1 MSAAQPEQ
9 NGATQEVSIIVC
21 TLDRQLEVAR
31 AIRSILAQEVDPR
44 RYEIVV
50 VDNHSRDGTRGVI
63 EEIQREAPNVRY
75 VYEDVLG
82 LSTARNTG
90 TRHARAPIVAFFD
103 DDATAAPGW
112 LAAML
117 KLIKEHPEAGAAGG
131 PIEVGW
137 PCEKPDWMPKD
148 LQGYYGACNYG
159 ETRRFLTF
167 PQYPY
172 GSNMFVRVEHLDA
185 IGGFRE
191 EVGAKGQNIMSG
203 DELDVFQ
210 RLSAI
215 GVKVVYEPTALVHH
229 WVPKNRVTREWLL
242 HRAYKHGFSNT
253 RLAFIQAGATRFTW
267 MRLLGRAMALSALA
281 CVSATTGV
289 IGPASI
295 SVVTSRFARMH
306 YWAGVARGARDG
318 VVYGSAPAPSLN

>member
-1 MSAAQPEQ
+1 MSAAKEQ
-9 NGATQEVSIIVC
+9 EAGATQEVSIIVC

-31 AIRSILAQEVDPR
+31 AIRSILAQDVDPR

-63 EEIQREAPNVRY
+63 EAIQREASNVRY

-90 TRHARAPIVAFFD
+90 TRHASAPIVAFFD
-103 DDATAAPGW
+103 DDATAEPGW
-112 LAAML
+112 LESML
-117 KLIKEHPEAGAAGG
+117 QLIKDHPEAGAAGG

-137 PCEKPDWMPKD
+137 PCPKPEWMPKD

-159 ETRRFLTF
+159 DTRRFLTF

-172 GSNMFVRVEHLDA
+172 GSNMFVRREHLDA

-210 RLSAI
+210 RLSEI
-215 GVKVVYEPTALVHH
+215 GVKVVYEPSALVRH
-229 WVPKNRVTREWLL
+229 WVPANRVTRKWLL
-242 HRAYKHGFSNT
+242 RRAYKHGFSNT
-253 RLAFIQAGATRFTW
+253 RLAFIQAGATRLTW
-267 MRLLGRAMALSALA
+267 LRLLGRASFQSALA
-281 CVSATTGV
+281 C
-289 IGPASI
+289 ASGTFGLLGRVGT
-295 SVVTSRFARMH
+295 SVVTSRFARMT
-306 YWAGVARGARDG
+306 YWAGVARGAKDG
-318 VVYGSAPAPSLN
+318 VVYGNAPAPSLN

>member
-1 MSAAQPEQ
+1 MSPGQSEQ
-9 NGATQEVSIIVC
+9 DGATQEVSIVVC

-31 AIRSILAQEVDPR
+31 AIRSILAQDVDAR

-50 VDNHSRDGTRGVI
+50 VDNRSRDRTREVI
-63 EEIQREAPNVRY
+63 EEIQQGAPNVRY
-75 VYEDVLG
+75 VYEPVLG

-90 TRHARAPIVAFFD
+90 TREARAPIVAFFD
-103 DDATAAPGW
+103 DDATAEPGW
-112 LAAML
+112 LEAML
-117 KLIKEHPEAGAAGG
+117 QLIKDYPEAGAAGG

-137 PCEKPDWMPKD
+137 PCPKPEWMPKD

-159 ETRRFLTF
+159 DSRRFLTF

-172 GSNMFVRVEHLDA
+172 GSNMFVRREHLDA

-210 RLSAI
+210 RLSEI
-215 GVKVVYEPTALVHH
+215 GVKVIYEPTALVRH
-229 WVPKNRVTREWLL
+229 WVPENRVSRKWLL

-267 MRLLGRAMALSALA
+267 LRLLGRAMFQSAVA
-281 CVSATTGV
+281 CFSGTVGLLGRVGT
-289 IGPASI
+289 
-295 SVVTSRFARMH
+295 SVVTSRFARMT

-318 VVYGSAPAPSLN
+318 VVG